1 MNIFL
6 NLLSAALYV
15 MLFQNLIFNGGYGL
29 SEAVRMSA
37 KPRQLLPMAVF
48 ITLFSTVTSALCVLI
63 DFFPIIHNLNEI
75 YHALIYVG
83 ILLVV
88 YIFAMIIANIIPKV
102 QPATK
107 RRIGI
112 AAFNTLVL
120 AMPLINYRSAFNVVE
135 SIGAGLGAGTSV
147 GQYTQ
152 NKAVGKDLRGAERI
166 GDVLNIPSM
175 APQVSEAYEAYTRY
189 AKAQSLRCDQAFCQA
204 FCFRILFRCCG
215 SKCFPYF
222 YCIKKMEI
230 K

>member
-48 ITLFSTVTSALCVLI
+48 ITLFSTVISALCVLI
-63 DFFPIIHNLNEI
+63 DLFPVIHNLNEI

-88 YIFAMIIANIIPKV
+88 YIIAMIIANIIPKV

-120 AMPLINYRSAFNVVE
+120 AMPLINYRSAFNIVE
-135 SIGAGLGAGTSV
+135 SIGAGLGAGLAYIIAVILINSGLKRLDTITTIPKAFKGTPAIFIYTALLSLAFTGISGTSV
-147 GQYTQ
+147 F
-152 NKAVGKDLRGAERI
+152 I
-166 GDVLNIPSM
+166 
-175 APQVSEAYEAYTRY
+175 
-189 AKAQSLRCDQAFCQA
+189 
-204 FCFRILFRCCG
+204 
-215 SKCFPYF
+215 
-222 YCIKKMEI
+222 
-230 K
+230 

>member
-6 NLLSAALYV
+6 NILSAALYV

-48 ITLFSTVTSALCVLI
+48 ITLFSTVTSAICVLI
-63 DFFPIIHNLNEI
+63 DLFPVIHNLNEI

-83 ILLVV
+83 ILLII
-88 YIFAMIIANIIPKV
+88 YIIAMIIANIIPKV

-135 SIGAGLGAGTSV
+135 SIGAGLGAGLAYIIAVILINSGLKKLDTITTIPKAFKGTPAIFIYTALLSLAFTGISGTSV
-147 GQYTQ
+147 F
-152 NKAVGKDLRGAERI
+152 I
-166 GDVLNIPSM
+166 
-175 APQVSEAYEAYTRY
+175 
-189 AKAQSLRCDQAFCQA
+189 
-204 FCFRILFRCCG
+204 
-215 SKCFPYF
+215 
-222 YCIKKMEI
+222 
-230 K
+230 

>member
-48 ITLFSTVTSALCVLI
+48 ITLFSTLTSAICVLI
-63 DFFPIIHNLNEI
+63 DFFPVIHNLNEI

-135 SIGAGLGAGTSV
+135 SIGAGLGAGLAYIIAVILINSGLKKLDTITSIPKAFKGTPTIFIYTALLSLAFTGISGTSV
-147 GQYTQ
+147 F
-152 NKAVGKDLRGAERI
+152 I
-166 GDVLNIPSM
+166 
-175 APQVSEAYEAYTRY
+175 
-189 AKAQSLRCDQAFCQA
+189 
-204 FCFRILFRCCG
+204 
-215 SKCFPYF
+215 
-222 YCIKKMEI
+222 
-230 K
+230 

>member
-48 ITLFSTVTSALCVLI
+48 ITLFSTITSAIGVLV
-63 DFFPIIHNLNEI
+63 DFFPVIHNLNEI

-88 YIFAMIIANIIPKV
+88 YIVAMIIANIVPKV

-135 SIGAGLGAGTSV
+135 SIGAGLGAGLAYIIAVILINSGLKKLDTMTTIPKIFKGTPAIFIYTALLSLAFTGISGTSV
-147 GQYTQ
+147 F
-152 NKAVGKDLRGAERI
+152 I
-166 GDVLNIPSM
+166 
-175 APQVSEAYEAYTRY
+175 
-189 AKAQSLRCDQAFCQA
+189 
-204 FCFRILFRCCG
+204 
-215 SKCFPYF
+215 
-222 YCIKKMEI
+222 
-230 K
+230 

>member
-48 ITLFSTVTSALCVLI
+48 ITFFSTVTSALCVLI
-63 DFFPIIHNLNEI
+63 DFFPVIRNLNEI

-83 ILLVV
+83 ILLAIYVV
-88 YIFAMIIANIIPKV
+88 AMIIANIMPKV

-120 AMPLINYRSAFNVVE
+120 AMPLINYRSAFNVIE
-135 SIGAGLGAGTSV
+135 SIGAGLGAGLAYIIAVILINSGLKKLDTITSIPKVFKGTPAIFIYTALLSLAFTGISGTSV
-147 GQYTQ
+147 F
-152 NKAVGKDLRGAERI
+152 I
-166 GDVLNIPSM
+166 
-175 APQVSEAYEAYTRY
+175 
-189 AKAQSLRCDQAFCQA
+189 
-204 FCFRILFRCCG
+204 
-215 SKCFPYF
+215 
-222 YCIKKMEI
+222 
-230 K
+230 